1 MKQPSPLKRSLKRG
15 ATLVAV
21 FWIMAVLALAIVAA
35 LRVVSYQIDVVD
47 AQSAGIEA
55 RQAAERG
62 IAIAAN
68 PVVQP
73 WEWPLLRQ
81 RFEDGSGF
89 EARLSSEGK
98 AFNINYILLN
108 RDKAL
113 MRIIFDYW
121 GIESED
127 AAAITDALVDWVD
140 VGDGEETNGAEIDY
154 YENEGFI
161 NRPFNRPF
169 YDLDEMRLVRGMD
182 IVEAARPDW
191 RKWFTLWSEGPLD
204 LNYAPPEFVAVAA
217 EVDIEDAIILLQ
229 EIDGPDG
236 IRETEDDIKL
246 EVESAMAM
254 LGLSGDEQIRI
265 GARFTAGDISSGTT
279 RIESIGFSGDVRRKI
294 VLILRNRSGNPVILD
309 RREELVQ

>member
-1 MKQPSPLKRSLKRG
+1 M
-15 ATLVAV
+15 VAV
-21 FWIMAVLALAIVAA
+21 FWIMAILGLAIVAS
-35 LRVVSYQIDVVD
+35 LRVVSYQIEVVD

-55 RQAAERG
+55 RQAAEKG

-73 WEWPLLRQ
+73 WEQQLLRQ
-81 RFEDGSGF
+81 SFEDGTAF

-98 AFNINYILLN
+98 AFNINYILLQ

-140 VGDGEETNGAEIDY
+140 AGDGEETNGAEIDY
-154 YENEGFI
+154 YENEGFL

-169 YDLDEMRLVRGMD
+169 YDLDEMRLVRGME

-191 RKWFTLWSEGPLD
+191 RKWFTLWSDGPLD

-217 EVDIEDAIILLQ
+217 EVDIEDAVLLLQ
-229 EIDGPDG
+229 QIDGPDG
-236 IRETEDDIKL
+236 IRETEDDTL
-246 EVESAMAM
+246 FRNASEAFPT
-254 LGLSGDEQIRI
+254 LGLSEEEQQRI
-265 GARFTAGDISSGTT
+265 GGRFTAGSITSGVT

-309 RREELVQ
+309 RREEPVQ